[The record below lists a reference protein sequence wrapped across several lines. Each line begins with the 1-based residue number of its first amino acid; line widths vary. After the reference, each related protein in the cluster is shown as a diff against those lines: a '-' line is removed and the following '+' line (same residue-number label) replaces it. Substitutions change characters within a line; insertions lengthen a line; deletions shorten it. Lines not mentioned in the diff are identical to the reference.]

1 VGADIANGGKASA
14 ERETG
19 VLHAGDSFA
28 RNGNAQPGIAMA
40 GRIAREMRVHID
52 PGRYV
57 AFERSIAV
65 APFGSFVEDD
75 VLTEVIVP
83 EASKTTSWSLSI

>member
-52 PGRYV
+52 QPREIRGVRKIN
-57 AFERSIAV
+57 RGGAV
-65 APFGSFVEDD
+65 RELRRRRCAD
-75 VLTEVIVP
+75 
-83 EASKTTSWSLSI
+83 

>member
-1 VGADIANGGKASA
+1 VTSGDAKRRTGDAHTGTLDIARVNASA

-40 GRIAREMRVHID
+40 GRIARELRVHID
-52 PGRYV
+52 QPRETRGTRKIN
-57 AFERSIAV
+57 RGDAV
-65 APFGSFVEDD
+65 RE
-75 VLTEVIVP
+75 LRRRR
-83 EASKTTSWSLSI
+83 